1 MLRLYINANESKFD
15 FVKSVNDSANRFSN
29 IYYEYSKTV

>member
-15 FVKSVNDSANRFSN
+15 LKSVNDSANRFSN
-29 IYYEYSKTV
+29 MYYEYSKTV